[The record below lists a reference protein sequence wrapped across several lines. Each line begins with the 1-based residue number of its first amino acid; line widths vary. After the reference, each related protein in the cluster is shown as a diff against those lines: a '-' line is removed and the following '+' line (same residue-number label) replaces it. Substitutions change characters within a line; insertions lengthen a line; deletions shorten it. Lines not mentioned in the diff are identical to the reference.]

1 MIKFVIYGLPQW
13 LSGKES
19 DWGAGAAGDVSLIP
33 ELGRYLG
40 EGHGNPFQYSCQEN
54 PTDRGAWLSTV
65 HRVAQ
70 PDTTEVT

>member
-1 MIKFVIYGLPQW
+1 MLQSMGCKELDVTELQELQETWVDPWI
-13 LSGKES
+13 GK
-19 DWGAGAAGDVSLIP
+19 
-33 ELGRYLG
+33 YLG